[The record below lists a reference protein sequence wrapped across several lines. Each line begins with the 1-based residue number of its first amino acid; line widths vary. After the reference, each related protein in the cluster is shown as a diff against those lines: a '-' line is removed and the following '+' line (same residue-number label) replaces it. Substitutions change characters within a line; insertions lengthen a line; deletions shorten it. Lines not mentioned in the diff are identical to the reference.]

1 MNKIPVYAVLVGNGT
16 LFLFVFEES
25 IYTVDSLQDLNTLW
39 WEKGIL
45 KAYTIKDFNI
55 PNFKEF
61 AHADP
66 FLKQVN
72 NWSMLGDF
80 DD

>member
-1 MNKIPVYAVLVGNGT
+1 MNKIPVYAVLVGNGV
-16 LFLFVFEES
+16 LFLFVFEDS
-25 IYTVDSLQDLNTLW
+25 IYTVDSLQDLDALW

-45 KAYTIKDFNI
+45 KEYTIKTHNI
-55 PNFKEF
+55 PSFKEF
-61 AHADP
+61 AHTYP
-66 FLKQVN
+66 FFKHVS